1 MKPPGNPT
9 CTGSPGLLS
18 MTAVLLALCS
28 TGAACRS
35 PESAGKERRHPGPQV
50 TVIGS
55 NLRVPASEAEGTLP
69 STAQTVRRIPASEIE
84 SKGRGS
90 LVDVL
95 RLVPQ
100 IR

>member
-1 MKPPGNPT
+1 MADHRIARHLP
-9 CTGSPGLLS
+9 SLVVL
-18 MTAVLLALCS
+18 AVA
-28 TGAACRS
+28 TTFGTACRS
-35 PESAGKERRHPGPQV
+35 TSAGAMATPNRSTPEPTV
-50 TVIGS
+50 TVTGS